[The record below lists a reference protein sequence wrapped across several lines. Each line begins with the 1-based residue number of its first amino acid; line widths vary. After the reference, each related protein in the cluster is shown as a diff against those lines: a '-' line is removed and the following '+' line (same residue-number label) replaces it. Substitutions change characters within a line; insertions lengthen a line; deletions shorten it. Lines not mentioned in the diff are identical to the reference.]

1 VLKLEAELLQQHQ
14 EERRDW
20 QRQPAGD
27 VGGEQ
32 NKLPSG
38 EVTEGD
44 GASADPPGERWRTP
58 SKQVV
63 RHIERRLSLEA
74 VGLAKRSHGVG
85 GGAGVEQESAN
96 AKGRRKLE
104 GERAQQEE
112 RNRKHNCCTRGESLF
127 KEDSPARAHLARRAP
142 KRPSL

>member
-32 NKLPSG
+32 NKLPGG

-44 GASADPPGERWRTP
+44 GASTDPPGECRRTP
-58 SKQVV
+58 SKHVAH
-63 RHIERRLSLEA
+63 HIERRLGLEA

-85 GGAGVEQESAN
+85 SGTGVE
-96 AKGRRKLE
+96 
-104 GERAQQEE
+104 
-112 RNRKHNCCTRGESLF
+112 
-127 KEDSPARAHLARRAP
+127 
-142 KRPSL
+142 

>member
-1 VLKLEAELLQQHQ
+1 VLKLEAEVLQQHQ

-20 QRQPAGD
+20 QRQPVGD

-32 NKLPSG
+32 NKFPGG

-44 GASADPPGERWRTP
+44 GASVDPPNRRTP
-58 SKQVV
+58 SKQVAH
-63 RHIERRLSLEA
+63 HIERRLGLEA
-74 VGLAKRSHGVG
+74 VRLAKRSHGIG
-85 GGAGVEQESAN
+85 GGVGVEQESAN
-96 AKGRRKLE
+96 AKGRRKVE

-112 RNRKHNCCTRGESLF
+112 RMRKRNCCTRGESLF
-127 KEDSPARAHLARRAP
+127 KEDSPTRAHLARRGP